1 MRPCPFG
8 SHVIV
13 SDSRQRTLEY
23 SPCLFLKMN
32 RVLLNGCHW
41 IPAENIKLKFNPS
54 TPDTWTRG
62 PSLWET
68 FTSIER
74 GTNVIAHH
82 IKHQSFTT
90 VCLWLQQNLI
100 RLIMKIDLIAQVIN
114 FTVTAIANHMGSFA
128 MGTVT
133 IAQCLE

>member
-41 IPAENIKLKFNPS
+41 IHAENIKLKFNPS
-54 TPDTWTRG
+54 TPTPGQEDHLYG
-62 PSLWET
+62 
-68 FTSIER
+68 
-74 GTNVIAHH
+74 
-82 IKHQSFTT
+82 
-90 VCLWLQQNLI
+90 
-100 RLIMKIDLIAQVIN
+100 RLS
-114 FTVTAIANHMGSFA
+114 HP
-128 MGTVT
+128 
-133 IAQCLE
+133 